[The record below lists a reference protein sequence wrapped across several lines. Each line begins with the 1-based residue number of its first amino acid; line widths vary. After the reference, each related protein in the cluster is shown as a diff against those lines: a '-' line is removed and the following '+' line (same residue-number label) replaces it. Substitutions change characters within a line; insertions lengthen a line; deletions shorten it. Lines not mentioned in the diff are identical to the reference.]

1 MVTSVQL
8 VCVPCPGGKFNCSAA
23 TVKSRDVGKGK
34 QWLTS
39 VFMILVF
46 LCSVHIP
53 PDSGA
58 MILTLKALSVR
69 SGCSAHTTEVLPSLT
84 EYCA

>member
-8 VCVPCPGGKFNCSAA
+8 VCVPCPGGKFNCSDA
-23 TVKSRDVGKGK
+23 TVKSRDMGKRK

-46 LCSVHIP
+46 CVHIP

-69 SGCSAHTTEVLPSLT
+69 SGCSAHTIEVLPSLT